1 MKKKNL
7 RSRQWFDNPKDPEN
21 TALYLERYLNYGL
34 TRKELQSGNPIIGIA
49 QSGSDLTPCNRHFQQ
64 LSARI
69 KDGIR
74 KAGGIPM
81 EFPTH
86 PIQETGKRPT
96 AALDRNLSYLS
107 LVEVLYGYP
116 IDGVVLTT
124 GCDKTTPAALMAAA
138 TVNIPAIVLSG
149 GPMLDGYH
157 DGKLVG
163 SGTVVWDARKLLGKG
178 EINYDQ
184 FMDMVASSAPSI
196 GHCNTMGTASSMN
209 SVAEALGMS
218 LTGCAVIPAPYRER
232 SQISFETGK
241 RIVEMVFEDL
251 TPSKI
256 MTKKA
261 FENAIVVASAI
272 GASSNCP
279 PHLSAIAK
287 HMGVKIN
294 LNDWQKLG
302 HDIPLLVNC
311 KPAGE
316 HLMERFYRS
325 GGIPAVMQEL
335 LKQKKLHKSVKTVS
349 GKTLEQNLKIK
360 INIDTDVIKS
370 FDDPVVDNA
379 GFIIMKSNFFNSAI
393 MKTSVISEEF
403 RERYL
408 SNPDHP
414 NVFEGKAVMFE
425 GPEDY
430 HHRINSNKLKID
442 ENSILMVRGCG
453 PVGYPGSA
461 EVVNM
466 QPPDRL
472 LKEGIN
478 ALPTLGDGRQSGT
491 SESPSILNVS
501 PESAV
506 GGDLAIV
513 KTGDRI
519 KIDLNKSRVDLLI
532 SVAEFKKRRKKKKLP
547 ELTSQT
553 PWQEISRNTVG
564 QLEDGACI
572 NSRGVYLDIVKKKGI
587 PRNSH

>member
-1 MKKKNL
+1 MAKKNL
-7 RSRQWFDNPKDPEN
+7 RSRQWFDNPKDPEQ

-34 TRKELQSGNPIIGIA
+34 TRKELQSGSPIIGIA

-107 LVEVLYGYP
+107 LVEILYGYP

-241 RIVEMVFEDL
+241 RIVEMVFENL

-316 HLMERFYRS
+316 HLMERFHRS

-379 GFIIMKSNFFNSAI
+379 GFIVMKSNFFNSAI

-442 ENSILMVRGCG
+442 EHSILMVRGCG

-532 SVAEFKKRRKKKKLP
+532 SAAEFKKRRKKKKLP
-547 ELTSQT
+547 KLINQT